1 MKKNLLIIL
10 LLSLVITG
18 CETVPESTKTPL
30 QLQSIQSKEFDTTK
44 KVAFAATLSVL
55 QDLGYIVDSASFET
69 GLITAKSPTKNK
81 FVPFVGQKMSYVK
94 TTAFVEEINSGRTKI
109 RTNFVNSVSTSSG
122 YGMKTENEV
131 PLETPDTYQ
140 DFFTKVQQ
148 GIFIRKNTQ

>member
-1 MKKNLLIIL
+1 MKKNIFVIL

-18 CETVPESTKTPL
+18 CETIPQSTKTPL
-30 QLQSIQSKEFDTTK
+30 ELQSIQSKEFETTK
-44 KVAFAATLSVL
+44 KIAFAATLSVL

-81 FVPFVGQKMSYVK
+81 FVPFVGQKMSLVK

-122 YGMKTENEV
+122 YGIKTENEV

-140 DFFTKVQQ
+140 DFFAKVQQ
-148 GIFIRKNTQ
+148 GIFIRKNL

>member
-1 MKKNLLIIL
+1 MKKNIFVIL

-18 CETVPESTKTPL
+18 CETIPQSTKTPL
-30 QLQSIQSKEFDTTK
+30 ELQSIQSKEFETTK
-44 KVAFAATLSVL
+44 KIAFAATLSVL

-81 FVPFVGQKMSYVK
+81 FVPFVGQKMSLVK

-140 DFFTKVQQ
+140 DFFAKVQQ
-148 GIFIRKNTQ
+148 GIFIRKNL

>member
-1 MKKNLLIIL
+1 MKKNILVIL

-18 CETVPESTKTPL
+18 CETIPQSTKTPL
-30 QLQSIQSKEFDTTK
+30 ELQSIQSKEFETTK
-44 KVAFAATLSVL
+44 KIAFAATLSVL

-81 FVPFVGQKMSYVK
+81 FVPFVGQKMSLVK

-140 DFFTKVQQ
+140 DFFAKVQQ
-148 GIFIRKNTQ
+148 GIFIRKNL